1 MNENRLQNGSADPVR
16 GALLRTGGRSIP
28 YIWNLREEHTSALLC
43 LHGFAGSKDSSV
55 IAALRDSLDRKGIG
69 VVTFDWPA
77 HGESDAPD
85 NFLTVENCL
94 SDLDHM
100 VGRIRRQTRVPLS
113 CFATSFGG
121 YLATLYRNGHPNAF
135 ERLILRSPALK
146 MSKVFRG
153 LLPDEDFAAM
163 MRGEKIVMGYER
175 KMSLGRDFYES
186 LCGHDAFSPDP
197 PAPEN
202 ILILQGDRDDV
213 VDPADTIAYAE
224 RTGAGIR
231 VFPGADHLYQKP
243 GEKARIVKEAELFL
257 YSNANNPPL

>member
-1 MNENRLQNGSADPVR
+1 MNENRLQSESADPVR
-16 GALLRTGGRSIP
+16 GTLLRTDGRSIP
-28 YIWNLREEHTSALLC
+28 YIRNLREEHSSALLC

-55 IAALRDSLDRKGIG
+55 IAALRDSLDRKGVG
-69 VVTFDWPA
+69 VITFDWPA

-85 NFLTVENCL
+85 DFLSVENCL

-100 VGRIRRQTRVPLS
+100 VEWIRRQTDVPLS

-121 YLATLYRNGHPNAF
+121 YLATLYRNDHPNAF

-231 VFPGADHLYQKP
+231 VFPGADHLYQNP

>member
-1 MNENRLQNGSADPVR
+1 MNENRLQSESADPVR
-16 GALLRTGGRSIP
+16 GTLLRTDGHSIP
-28 YIWNLREEHTSALLC
+28 YIRNLREEHSSALLC

-55 IAALRDSLDRKGIG
+55 IAALRDSLDRKGVG
-69 VVTFDWPA
+69 VITFDWPA

-85 NFLTVENCL
+85 DFLSVENCL

-100 VGRIRRQTRVPLS
+100 VEWIRRQTDVPLS

-121 YLATLYRNGHPNAF
+121 YLATLYRNDHPNAF

-224 RTGAGIR
+224 RIGAGIR
-231 VFPGADHLYQKP
+231 IFPGADHLYQNP
-243 GEKARIVKEAELFL
+243 GEKARIVKEAELFFVQ
-257 YSNANNPPL
+257 